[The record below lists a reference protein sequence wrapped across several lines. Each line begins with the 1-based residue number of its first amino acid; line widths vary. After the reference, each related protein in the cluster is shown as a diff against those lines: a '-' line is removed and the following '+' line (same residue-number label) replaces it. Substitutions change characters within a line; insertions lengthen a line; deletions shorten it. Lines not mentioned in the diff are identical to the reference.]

1 MCEPSKQPRFVGAL
15 QYPTDA
21 MLLHIYH
28 YPSNMG
34 LRIYV
39 LATEDRNIHHYNT
52 SLLLKAILVSVE
64 DTGPFQC
71 YFVQLESYLSL
82 KATG

>member
-1 MCEPSKQPRFVGAL
+1 MIFRDGLNATCMNLGNSHMLRFVGYL
-15 QYPTDA
+15 QYPTNA
-21 MLLHIYH
+21 MLLNIYY

-52 SLLLKAILVSVE
+52 SLLLKAILVSV
-64 DTGPFQC
+64 
-71 YFVQLESYLSL
+71 
-82 KATG
+82 